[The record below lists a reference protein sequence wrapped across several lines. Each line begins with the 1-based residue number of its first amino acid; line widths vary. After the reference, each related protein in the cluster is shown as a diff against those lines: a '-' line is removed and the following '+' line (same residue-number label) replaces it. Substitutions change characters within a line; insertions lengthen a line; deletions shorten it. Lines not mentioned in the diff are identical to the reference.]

1 MPTVFVI
8 AKDWAL
14 RAGVRAQLREMGVEA
29 LGMETVHDA
38 AQTIAAGTVPDVVI
52 LDAASEDAASL
63 SGVPALTQ
71 SVPVLVVA
79 SRTEVVPGMENTATV
94 MYRPVSVG
102 EIVARVKQLLE
113 GQPA

>member
-8 AKDWAL
+8 AKDWTL
-14 RAGVRAQLREMGVEA
+14 RAGVRAELREMGVDA
-29 LGMETVHDA
+29 LGMETVADA
-38 AQTIAAGTVPDVVI
+38 GQTIAAGTIPDVVM
-52 LDAASEDAASL
+52 LDAASEDVASL
-63 SGVPALTQ
+63 GGVASLVR

-79 SRTEVVPGMENTATV
+79 SRTEAVPGIETAAMV

-102 EIVARVKQLLE
+102 EVVARLKQLLE